1 MLIKVE
7 LCFAPKAND
16 ATYEI
21 KRPKQV
27 LIHRKDE
34 KRAFTTVLLGFCKG
48 EVLFVQSVQKRV
60 TSISLPIKNVFQE
73 AFTLAINLL

>member
-48 EVLFVQSVQKRV
+48 EVLFVQSV
-60 TSISLPIKNVFQE
+60 
-73 AFTLAINLL
+73 